1 MVMDFTYPTKR
12 MKNFLLS
19 IWYRWKEYQYERK
32 CIKHLGMKPQKMYVS
47 KEAYD
52 ELVRRINEPPDPEQ
66 IESLRRILSRKA
78 PWDK

>member
-1 MVMDFTYPTKR
+1 MVMDFTYPTRR

-52 ELVRRINEPPDPEQ
+52 FLIKKIKNPDPEQ
-66 IESLRRILSRKA
+66 IESLRRILKYKA
-78 PWDK
+78 PWDE